1 MEPGRIYTPDTRR
14 PSWRCPARWPGGSST
29 GWLAWRRR
37 ATLTTAVNR
46 FPSPRS
52 ASASRRSGYQF
63 PRSPSTI
70 GIRFPSSHGDHKG
83 SKSYIN
89 LLVRISS
96 CLCVYSFPF
105 FVFLSI
111 HIQNSSFRPF
121 PLSLFGIHFCLSPWD
136 RKGRHYLHFL
146 IDVSVHPCNQ
156 TPNNWLVINFFYK
169 IRPSKD
175 LFRNIAT
182 VLNCGNT
189 LDY

>member
-63 PRSPSTI
+63 PRFPSTI
-70 GIRFPSSHGDHKG
+70 GIRFHSSHGDHKG

-111 HIQNSSFRPF
+111 HIQNPSCRPIS
-121 PLSLFGIHFCLSPWD
+121 LSLSLRYTFAWALGTEKEGIIYTSWLMCLFIHVIK
-136 RKGRHYLHFL
+136 RL
-146 IDVSVHPCNQ
+146 I
-156 TPNNWLVINFFYK
+156 I
-169 IRPSKD
+169 
-175 LFRNIAT
+175 
-182 VLNCGNT
+182 G
-189 LDY
+189 